1 MKVKRFFGKNKVP
14 VHHVVNLYPDESDY
28 KSFTVI
34 RHLLGG
40 PRRLSLDPVIN
51 MAYFKSLLFLKFL
64 I

>member
-1 MKVKRFFGKNKVP
+1 VKVKRFFGKNKVP

-40 PRRLSLDPVIN
+40 PRCLSLYPVRNIP
-51 MAYFKSLLFLKFL
+51 LKGT
-64 I
+64 